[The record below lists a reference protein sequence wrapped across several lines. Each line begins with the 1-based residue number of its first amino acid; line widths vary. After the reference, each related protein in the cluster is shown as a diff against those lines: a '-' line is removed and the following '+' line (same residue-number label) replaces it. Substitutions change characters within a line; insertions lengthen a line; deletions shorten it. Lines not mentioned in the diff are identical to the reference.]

1 MTNAE
6 ISARGDRWLRAV
18 GYGFL
23 AEVLTVLTI
32 IAIVM
37 AYRYL
42 FARGLSAAD
51 YDSFGIDAGRTVGT
65 VGGTLF
71 TFFCARQ
78 LMPRLTHR
86 FVVHGLVVAAAAI
99 AFSVG
104 GSLAGHHGLPD
115 GYLLASIL
123 KLAAGALAGVV
134 YSRSTSRNRN
144 VV

>member
-1 MTNAE
+1 VA
-6 ISARGDRWLRAV
+6 
-18 GYGFL
+18 YGFL
-23 AEVLTVLTI
+23 AELLTVLTI

-37 AYRYL
+37 AYRYV
-42 FARGLSAAD
+42 FARGLSDAD
-51 YDSFGIDAGRTVGT
+51 YADFGMHTGRTVGT

-78 LMPRLTHR
+78 LMPRLMHR
-86 FVVHGLVVAAAAI
+86 FIEHGLVVAAAAI

-115 GYLLASIL
+115 GYLLASVL
-123 KLAAGALAGVV
+123 KLAAGTLAGFL
-134 YSRSTSRNRN
+134 YSRFTSRNRN

>member
-1 MTNAE
+1 MTDAG
-6 ISARGDRWLRAV
+6 IPARGDRWLRAV

-23 AEVLTVLTI
+23 AEALTVLTI

-37 AYRYL
+37 AYRFL
-42 FARGLSAAD
+42 FARGLSDAD
-51 YDSFGIDAGRTVGT
+51 YAAFGMLTGKTIGT

-71 TFFCARQ
+71 TFLMARL
-78 LMPRLTHR
+78 LMPRLTRR
-86 FVVHGLVVAAAAI
+86 FVEHGLVVAAAAI

-115 GYLLASIL
+115 GYLLASLL
-123 KLAAGALAGVV
+123 KLTAGALAGFL
-134 YSRSTSRNRN
+134 YSRSTSRKLN

>member
-1 MTNAE
+1 MTDAG
-6 ISARGDRWLRAV
+6 IPARGDRWLRAV

-23 AEVLTVLTI
+23 AEALTVLTI

-37 AYRYL
+37 AYRFL
-42 FARGLSAAD
+42 FARGLSDAD
-51 YDSFGIDAGRTVGT
+51 YAAFGMLTGKTVGI
-65 VGGTLF
+65 VGGALF
-71 TFFCARQ
+71 TVLLARR
-78 LMPRLTHR
+78 LMPRLTHH
-86 FVVHGLVVAAAAI
+86 FIEHGLVLAVTAI

-115 GYLLASIL
+115 GYLLASVL
-123 KLAAGALAGVV
+123 KLTAGALPGFL

>member
-1 MTNAE
+1 MTSTG
-6 ISARGDRWLRAV
+6 IPARRDRWLRAV
-18 GYGFL
+18 GYGLL

-37 AYRYL
+37 SYRFL
-42 FARGLSAAD
+42 FARGLSDAD
-51 YDSFGIDAGRTVGT
+51 YAAFGMHTGKTVGT
-65 VGGTLF
+65 VGGMLF

-78 LMPRLTHR
+78 LMLRLRRR
-86 FVVHGLVVAAAAI
+86 FVEHGLVVAVAAI

-115 GYLLASIL
+115 GYLLASVL
-123 KLAAGALAGVV
+123 KLAAGALAGFV
-134 YSRSTSRNRN
+134 YWRSTSRNRN

>member
-1 MTNAE
+1 M
-6 ISARGDRWLRAV
+6 RGDRWLRAV

-23 AEVLTVLTI
+23 AELLTVLTI

-37 AYRYL
+37 AYRFL
-42 FARGLSAAD
+42 FARGLSDAD
-51 YDSFGIDAGRTVGT
+51 YASFGMLTGKTIGT

-71 TFFCARQ
+71 TFLLAHL
-78 LMPRLTHR
+78 LMPRLRCH
-86 FVVHGLVVAAAAI
+86 FVEHGLVVAVAAI
-99 AFSVG
+99 TFSVG

-115 GYLLASIL
+115 GYLLASVL
-123 KLAAGALAGVV
+123 KLTAGGLAGLV